1 MIKSIVSFIKNL
13 FGSKEPQQP
22 EQQAPAAWP
31 FPTSVPE
38 DGPVQKPVDV
48 IADQPVSET
57 YTVTAATS
65 TAPKKRKRR
74 APKKTTTVAPATKAA
89 AVKAP
94 PAQPAKEE
102 VKLSPGP
109 SRRRKAK
116 K

>member
-13 FGSKEPQQP
+13 WGSKEPQQP

-38 DGPVQKPVDV
+38 DGPVQETVPAV
-48 IADQPVSET
+48 IEDLPAAPAVSAPT
-57 YTVTAATS
+57 

-74 APKKTTTVAPATKAA
+74 APKKTTTATPAVVVAAPAK
-89 AVKAP
+89 AVK
-94 PAQPAKEE
+94 ETT
-102 VKLSPGP
+102 KLSPGP
-109 SRRRKAK
+109 GRRRKVK

>member
-1 MIKSIVSFIKNL
+1 MIKSIVSFVKNL
-13 FGSKEPQQP
+13 FGSKEPQQL
-22 EQQAPAAWP
+22 EQQAPAWP
-31 FPTSVPE
+31 FPTTVPE
-38 DGPVQKPVDV
+38 DGPVQETVPAV
-48 IADQPVSET
+48 IEDLPAAAPAVSAPT
-57 YTVTAATS
+57 

-74 APKKTTTVAPATKAA
+74 VLKKTATVAPATKAV

-94 PAQPAKEE
+94 PAPPAKEE